1 MERANGVLQDRLIK
15 LMRLAGI
22 ASWEAGNAFLPA
34 FLVDYNGRFARP
46 AREPEDAHAPAC
58 PPERLRDIL
67 CLKETRKLSRQLT
80 CQYHQQW
87 LRILPPKGWERRL
100 IGAAVEIRAHLN
112 SALAICH
119 NSQVLA
125 HELLVA
131 RPQAPV
137 VDAKVCSGPPGACQA
152 FSPASLAPAVFSSS
166 GSRAPQLGLLGR
178 EDVMSR
184 HHCLTR
190 KAVNPSVAI
199 PTQSHEQTGRPDLG

>member
-112 SALAICH
+112 GPLAICH

-131 RPQAPV
+131 RNRPV
-137 VDAKVCSGPPGACQA
+137 TPVYYLNGSGRKIEPGG
-152 FSPASLAPAVFSSS
+152 ASQICAHKGIHGHKFEGGHFLLAEVGVTSI
-166 GSRAPQLGLLGR
+166 
-178 EDVMSR
+178 
-184 HHCLTR
+184 TR
-190 KAVNPSVAI
+190 W
-199 PTQSHEQTGRPDLG
+199 H